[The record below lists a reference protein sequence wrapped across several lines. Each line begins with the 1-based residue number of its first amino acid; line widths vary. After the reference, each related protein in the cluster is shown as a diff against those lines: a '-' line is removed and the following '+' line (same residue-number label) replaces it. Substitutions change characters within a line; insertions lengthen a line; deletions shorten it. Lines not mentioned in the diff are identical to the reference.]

1 MIGSFLRFDG
11 RVRKMP
17 ARCVASP
24 SMRTAMTMMH
34 SSSSGLPIPPRR
46 NVVIGGL
53 GAATMALALL
63 VGGSVLLP
71 EPVAFARNA
80 NKPIFA
86 DQRSNMHDVPRADR
100 HSATLRPPFSESIDE
115 LAGIPGMPGARFWSA
130 AVSDFEQALPQGSGP
145 WLILSEGG
153 EDGAYGAGLL
163 SGWTKEGSRPAFSVV
178 TGTSTGAL
186 MAPYA
191 FLGADYD
198 DRLHQQYTTV
208 TAADIVE
215 LRATRESMF
224 DDWPLASLIAKI
236 ITPEL
241 LRNIAEEHQRGR
253 RLFVVTTNLD
263 AARPVIW
270 NMGVIAAQG
279 GEEGLRLFRQV
290 LLASASIP
298 GMFQPV
304 MIDVQADGYHFQ
316 EMHADGGAAAPFYVA
331 PESFLLGATNHRL
344 PASAIY
350 IVING
355 KLIPEFQMTDR
366 TTASILGRSI
376 DVALKAA
383 ARAEIVAVYSV
394 ARRQGIDV
402 RVAAVDPGFSY
413 ESHGPFDTQRMKA
426 LFDIGFEQA
435 RNRAAFRNQL
445 EPASTSFNLT

>member
-1 MIGSFLRFDG
+1 
-11 RVRKMP
+11 MP
-17 ARCVASP
+17 WLEPKFETAAKEPASSRYSNNVAGP
-24 SMRTAMTMMH
+24 NAILPWA
-34 SSSSGLPIPPRR
+34 SSL
-46 NVVIGGL
+46 
-53 GAATMALALL
+53 ATIALVLL
-63 VGGSVLLP
+63 VGGSVLLC

-80 NKPIFA
+80 NRPIFA
-86 DQRSNMHDVPRADR
+86 DQRSNMHDVPRVDR
-100 HSATLRPPFSESIDE
+100 SGATLRLPFGESTEE
-115 LAGIPGMPGARFWSA
+115 LAGIPGMPGARFWADSI
-130 AVSDFEQALPQGSGP
+130 SDFEQALPPESGP

-153 EDGAYGAGLL
+153 EDGAYGAGVL

-178 TGTSTGAL
+178 TGTRTGAII
-186 MAPYA
+186 APYA

-198 DRLHQQYTTV
+198 DPLHQHYTTV

-215 LRATRESMF
+215 LRATQESMF
-224 DDWPLASLIAKI
+224 DAWPLASLIAKT

-241 LRNIAEEHQRGR
+241 LRKVADEHQRGR

-279 GEEGLRLFRQV
+279 GEQGLRLFRQV

-298 GMFQPV
+298 GIFQPV
-304 MIDVQADGYHFQ
+304 MIEVQSGGQHFQ
-316 EMHADGGAAAPFYVA
+316 EMHADGGATAPFYVA
-331 PESFLLGATNHRL
+331 PESFLLGATDHRL

-355 KLIPEFQMTDR
+355 KLTPEFQMTDR

-376 DVALKAA
+376 GVALKAA
-383 ARAEIVAVYSV
+383 ARAEIMAVHSV

-402 RVAAVDPGFSY
+402 SVAAVDPGFSY

-426 LFDIGFEQA
+426 LFDLGFEQA
-435 RNRAAFRNQL
+435 RNRTAFRNQL
-445 EPASTSFNLT
+445 EPGSTSSNWERDGFLSNRSNP

>member
-1 MIGSFLRFDG
+1 MLKYRTDSQTPSLPALRAD
-11 RVRKMP
+11 
-17 ARCVASP
+17 CVKDVFQRAVI
-24 SMRTAMTMMH
+24 A
-34 SSSSGLPIPPRR
+34 PPPESLSRR
-46 NVVIGGL
+46 AVL
-53 GAATMALALL
+53 KRLALL
-63 VGGSVLLP
+63 VGGIMLLS

-86 DQRSNMHDVPRADR
+86 DQRSNMHDLPRADR
-100 HSATLRPPFSESIDE
+100 RGATSRPPFNESTDE
-115 LAGIPGMPGARFWSA
+115 FAGIRGMPGARFWADSVA
-130 AVSDFEQALPQGSGP
+130 DFEQALPPESGP

-153 EDGAYGAGLL
+153 EDGAYGAGVLA
-163 SGWTKEGSRPAFSVV
+163 GWTKEGSRPVFSVV

-186 MAPYA
+186 IAPYA

-224 DDWPLASLIAKI
+224 DAWPLASLIAKV

-241 LRNIAEEHQRGR
+241 LRNIAEEYQRGR

-304 MIDVQADGYHFQ
+304 MIEVQANGHHFQ
-316 EMHADGGAAAPFYVA
+316 EMHADGGAAAPFYIA
-331 PESFLLGATNHRL
+331 PESFLLGATDHRL
-344 PASAIY
+344 PATAIY

-355 KLIPEFQMTDR
+355 KLTPEFQMTDR

-376 DVALKAA
+376 GVALKAA
-383 ARAEIVAVYSV
+383 ARAEIMTVYSV
-394 ARRQGIDV
+394 GRRQGIDV
-402 RVAAVDPGFSY
+402 SVAAVDPGFSY
-413 ESHGPFDTQRMKA
+413 ENQGPFDTQRMKA
-426 LFDIGFEQA
+426 LFAIGFEQA
-435 RNRAAFRNQL
+435 SNRTAFRNQL
-445 EPASTSFNLT
+445 EPDSKSSNWARDGFLSNRSNP

>member
-1 MIGSFLRFDG
+1 
-11 RVRKMP
+11 
-17 ARCVASP
+17 
-24 SMRTAMTMMH
+24 MTMMH
-34 SSSSGLPIPPRR
+34 SSSSGLPIPSRR
-46 NVVIGGL
+46 NGVIGGL

-63 VGGSVLLP
+63 VGGSMLLS

-80 NKPIFA
+80 NNPSFA
-86 DQRSNMHDVPRADR
+86 DQRSNMHNLPRADR
-100 HSATLRPPFSESIDE
+100 RAEALRLPFRETTDE
-115 LAGIPGMPGARFWSA
+115 FAGVPGMPTARFWADSI
-130 AVSDFEQALPQGSGP
+130 SDFEQALPPESGP

-153 EDGAYGAGLL
+153 EDGAYGAGVL
-163 SGWTKEGSRPAFSVV
+163 SGWTKEGSRPVFSVV
-178 TGTSTGAL
+178 TGTRTGAL
-186 MAPYA
+186 IAPYA
-191 FLGADYD
+191 FLGAEYD
-198 DRLHQQYTTV
+198 DGLHQQYTTI

-304 MIDVQADGYHFQ
+304 MIDVQAGGHHFQ

-355 KLIPEFQMTDR
+355 KLTPEFQMTDR
-366 TTASILGRSI
+366 TTVSILGRSI
-376 DVALKAA
+376 GVALKAA
-383 ARAEIVAVYSV
+383 ARAEIAAVYSV

-402 RVAAVDPGFSY
+402 SVAAVDPGFSY
-413 ESHGPFDTQRMKA
+413 ETHGPFDTQRMKA

-435 RNRAAFRNQL
+435 RNRAAFCNQL
-445 EPASTSFNLT
+445 EPGSTSSNWARDGSLSKRSNP